1 MIKPVITLV
10 NYSDPEH
17 GSDLIAMLEIY
28 ARDPMGGGST
38 LSDHVRIHLLAD
50 LAARPF
56 AFSLLAYNDK
66 KPVGL
71 ANCFFGYSTFSARPL
86 VNIHDLVTHPDYR
99 GSGIATALFS
109 EIERLALLEGCCKL
123 TLEVLSENM
132 RARQLYAQLGF
143 SGYDLGESQ
152 GTAEYWQKAL
162 T

>member
-1 MIKPVITLV
+1 MIEPVITRV
-10 NYSDPEH
+10 NYSDPEQ
-17 GSDLIAMLEIY
+17 GADLIAMLEIY
-28 ARDPMGGGST
+28 ARDPMGGGGT
-38 LSDHVRIHLLAD
+38 LSDHVKIQLLAD
-50 LAARPF
+50 LAVRPF

-99 GSGIATALFS
+99 GSGIATALFN

-123 TLEVLSENM
+123 TLEVLSENV
-132 RARQLYAQLGF
+132 RARKLYTQLGF
-143 SGYDLGESQ
+143 RGYGLGESQ
-152 GTAEYWQKAL
+152 GTAEYWQKAM